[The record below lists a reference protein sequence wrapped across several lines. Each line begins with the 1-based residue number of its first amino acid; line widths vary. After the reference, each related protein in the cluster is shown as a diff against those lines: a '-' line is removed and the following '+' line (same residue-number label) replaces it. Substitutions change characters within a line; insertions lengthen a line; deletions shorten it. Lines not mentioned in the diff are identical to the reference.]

1 MGELQVAHP
10 GRNKKAVMSILDS
23 TGDTKIMWNP
33 RDDDEVDTAESAFD
47 KLVKKGFR
55 AFRVDAKG
63 KAGERI
69 DKFDSKAEKIIM
81 VPQLA
86 GG

>member
-1 MGELQVAHP
+1 MSELQVA
-10 GRNKKAVMSILDS
+10 GGDKKMVMSILDS
-23 TGDTKIMWNP
+23 TGDTKLMWDP
-33 RDDDEVDTAESAFD
+33 SDDNEVDAARASFD
-47 KLVKKGFR
+47 SLVKKGFR

-63 KAGERI
+63 EPGVRIER
-69 DKFDSKAEKIIM
+69 FMPNAEKIIL